1 MRETAKVFVTGRS
14 QAVRLPLRYRFRSKE
29 VYIRRDEKTGDVVLS
44 ERPDSWESFFAL
56 DSSTEVPK
64 DFMSPADRRQGRH
77 RPDPFKG

>member
-14 QAVRLPLRYRFRSKE
+14 QAVRLPLRFRFRSKE
-29 VYIRRDEKTGDVVLS
+29 VYIRRDQRTGDVVLS

-56 DSSTEVPK
+56 DSSGNLPK
-64 DFMSPADRRQGRH
+64 DFMASADRRQGRH